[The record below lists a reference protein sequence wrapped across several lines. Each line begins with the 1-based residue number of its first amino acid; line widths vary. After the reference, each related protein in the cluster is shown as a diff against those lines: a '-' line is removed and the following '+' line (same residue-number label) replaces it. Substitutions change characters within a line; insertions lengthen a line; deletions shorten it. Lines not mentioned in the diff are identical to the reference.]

1 MKCAIY
7 GAGSLGTVLGAYM
20 TKGGVSVELVNR
32 NRAHVDALREKGAH
46 ITGTVDFSTP
56 VTAITPE
63 EMTAPYDVIF
73 LMTKQLHNKEVVT
86 FLKPL
91 LAPDG
96 VIVTFQNGIPE
107 PGIAEIVGESHTI
120 GCVVEWGATMDAPG
134 ECVLTSDPDSLSFH
148 MGGMQGVSD
157 AKLAEVRSLLEKMCP
172 VAMEDNLL
180 GARWSK
186 LLINATFSGL
196 GTVVGGVFGDV
207 SEKKDARRVAVRC
220 MKECIDVG
228 HAAGATFAPV
238 QGKDLTKLF
247 YYKNGFKHAIAEL
260 LVPIAMKKHR
270 AIEPSMLQDLKKGKP
285 CEIDAINGVV
295 CEWGRKC
302 GVPTPINDRIVEIV
316 KKEQAGELINGL
328 REIAPYVVIDCS
340 SYIANDILSASL
352 TICCKPNKQM
362 PLGLPPRGICI
373 LFILYM
379 RRRHFSAKNSSQKRF
394 HFASYSAWDTSVIS
408 FGVKI
413 PRRLASSAN
422 A

>member
-20 TKGGVSVELVNR
+20 TKGGVPVELVNR

-91 LAPDG
+91 LTPDG

-316 KKEQAGELINGL
+316 KKEQAGEL
-328 REIAPYVVIDCS
+328 
-340 SYIANDILSASL
+340 
-352 TICCKPNKQM
+352 
-362 PLGLPPRGICI
+362 PLEE
-373 LFILYM
+373 
-379 RRRHFSAKNSSQKRF
+379 KNIRF
-394 HFASYSAWDTSVIS
+394 FDD
-408 FGVKI
+408 
-413 PRRLASSAN
+413 LL
-422 A
+422 